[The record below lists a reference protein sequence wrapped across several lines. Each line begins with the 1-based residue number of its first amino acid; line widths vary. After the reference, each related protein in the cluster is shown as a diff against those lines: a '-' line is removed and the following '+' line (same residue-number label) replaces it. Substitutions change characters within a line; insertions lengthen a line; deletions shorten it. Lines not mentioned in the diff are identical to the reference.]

1 MKPPM
6 MNKKRLRV
14 LEASQ
19 VRVRLMLSS
28 KTLELS
34 QILQKIEMKTVIKP
48 QADLLTYVRYAA
60 AH

>member
-1 MKPPM
+1 

-34 QILQKIEMKTVIKP
+34 QIRQKTEMKTVIKP
-48 QADLLTYVRYAA
+48 QADLLTYVSFA